1 MQMLPYSL
9 KVCSIYIFT
18 PTRQMQCLA
27 SQSHE
32 GIMRADREGARDAV
46 LVHTLVV
53 LRFD

>member
-9 KVCSIYIFT
+9 KVSSIYIFT

-32 GIMRADREGARDAV
+32 GKMCADREGARDAV
-46 LVHTLVV
+46 LGHTLDV
-53 LRFD
+53 LWFD